1 MEGEPSRKRRR
12 TTDEGKKKR
21 APPKLTPLRKFR
33 NQTLSRKKELQ
44 RIIRESNREL
54 RAIVKDLGKL
64 SRK

>member
-1 MEGEPSRKRRR
+1 MDEPPRKRRR
-12 TTDEGKKKR
+12 TTDGGKKKR

-33 NQTLSRKKELQ
+33 AQTLSRKKELQ

-54 RAIVKDLGKL
+54 KAIIKDLGKL